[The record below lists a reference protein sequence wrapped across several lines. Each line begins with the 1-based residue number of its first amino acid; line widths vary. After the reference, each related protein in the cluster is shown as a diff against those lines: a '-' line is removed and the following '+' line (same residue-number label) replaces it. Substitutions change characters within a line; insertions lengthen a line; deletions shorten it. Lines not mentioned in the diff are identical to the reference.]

1 MQNTSKTSSGQS
13 KPTCSDS
20 TYLANTGVVFN
31 SSTSHFGTVLHPT
44 KELYSTSKTN
54 RQKTPNQE
62 PTVGSF
68 HIIRENL
75 KGRGL
80 SEVSI
85 DVIMQSWRKSTCQQ
99 YGSYL
104 QKWLLFSNQEEN
116 DPFNPSTPLV
126 LKYLSK
132 LYEEGKSY
140 SSINTAKSA
149 ISSVC
154 GLLKNRDIGNEVLV
168 KHFMR
173 GIFTRRPNL
182 PRYGAIWDLNT
193 VFNYISSLP
202 SNDELTLLTL
212 SEKLS
217 ILLML
222 LSGQRGQT
230 IHLLKLSDI
239 HVDIDKIV
247 TYFTSLLKH
256 SKPIKHL
263 EPLVLQK
270 YTIDEKL
277 CVVRTVV
284 DYIARTSVIR
294 GEEDRLF
301 ISTMPPHQG
310 VTKSTFSRW
319 IKNILTKSGINTD
332 VFHPHSCR
340 AASTFSAIQ

>member
-1 MQNTSKTSSGQS
+1 
-13 KPTCSDS
+13 
-20 TYLANTGVVFN
+20 
-31 SSTSHFGTVLHPT
+31 
-44 KELYSTSKTN
+44 
-54 RQKTPNQE
+54 
-62 PTVGSF
+62 
-68 HIIRENL
+68 
-75 KGRGL
+75 
-80 SEVSI
+80 
-85 DVIMQSWRKSTCQQ
+85 MQSWRKSTCQQ

-222 LSGQRGQT
+222 LVLVYFSYLLSPGLGRG
-230 IHLLKLSDI
+230 
-239 HVDIDKIV
+239 
-247 TYFTSLLKH
+247 
-256 SKPIKHL
+256 
-263 EPLVLQK
+263 
-270 YTIDEKL
+270 
-277 CVVRTVV
+277 
-284 DYIARTSVIR
+284 
-294 GEEDRLF
+294 G
-301 ISTMPPHQG
+301 G
-310 VTKSTFSRW
+310 
-319 IKNILTKSGINTD
+319 
-332 VFHPHSCR
+332 
-340 AASTFSAIQ
+340 